1 MQRIT
6 EDHLHR
12 DPSFLLRA
20 AGRLRRRL
28 PGPWGRIAAAMADQT
43 GGRVWRVLS
52 MTAAQHTDSR
62 GNGCAAA
69 RCHADGWVVRAAL
82 AWEYADRGAA
92 RGRPKKGVAVIEYER
107 EREALGFLTLGR
119 LEARLEGALVLLRA
133 EMKRF
138 MRGATPYAL
147 QQQKDAARRVW
158 EVVLLGGPDR
168 LDGWGEVMRERFG
181 WAPAPQSES
190 PRDVTAMGD
199 AEANS

>member
-1 MQRIT
+1 M
-6 EDHLHR
+6 
-12 DPSFLLRA
+12 
-20 AGRLRRRL
+20 
-28 PGPWGRIAAAMADQT
+28 
-43 GGRVWRVLS
+43 
-52 MTAAQHTDSR
+52 
-62 GNGCAAA
+62 
-69 RCHADGWVVRAAL
+69 
-82 AWEYADRGAA
+82 
-92 RGRPKKGVAVIEYER
+92 IEYER

-119 LEARLEGALVLLRA
+119 LEARLEGALILLRA

-190 PRDVTAMGD
+190 TRDVTAMGD
-199 AEANS
+199 AEAKS